1 MSGAPPRGELAAAPT
16 GRLMRLPRI
25 FRTTPFRLTLLFLAL
40 FASAASAFLAYIYV
54 ATAGEATRRTDQ
66 DIRREMASLVAAYDR
81 AGVNA
86 VNQSLI
92 ERAASER
99 PFLYLLMGSD
109 RKRISGSIEESPI
122 ESFGGAATWTTFSVT
137 DQDPQGRT
145 VKHPAR
151 GLQEKLHGGEV
162 LFVGADVGEDEAYVV
177 KIVRA
182 LWGAGALVVILGLA
196 GGVLVSRNVSRS
208 MAALTD
214 VVEAVRNGDFSARA
228 DVSGARDEFDE
239 LALGLNEMLDR
250 LERSMA
256 AHRHAGDAIA
266 HDLRSPLTRLRARLE
281 AASLDV
287 DAGKGNPTQALAQA
301 LEDTDGVLKTF
312 GAVLSI
318 ARLQAAGAAPDPELF
333 DPAEL
338 AADIAEL
345 YAPLCEDK
353 GLDFDAEYARG
364 LQVRGNR
371 EFLAQALA
379 NILDNAVKYTPSGGA
394 IMLRVRRRS
403 SGEIEYS
410 VTDTGP
416 GVPDGDRGRVI
427 ERFVR
432 LENSRSQP
440 GAGLGLSLVGAVAEA
455 HGGRL
460 ELDEGPGKV
469 GELGPGL
476 RVALILPRPASPGG

>member
-1 MSGAPPRGELAAAPT
+1 
-16 GRLMRLPRI
+16 MRLPRI

-66 DIRREMASLVAAYDR
+66 EITREMHSLVAAYDR
-81 AGVNA
+81 AGLDA

-99 PFLYLLMGSD
+99 PFLYLLMNQD
-109 RKRISGSIEESPI
+109 QKRISGSIEESPVDR
-122 ESFGGAATWTTFSVT
+122 FLGPATWTSFSVT
-137 DQDPQGRT
+137 DQDAQGHT

-151 GLQEKLHGGEV
+151 GLQQRLRGGQI
-162 LFVGADVGEDEAYVV
+162 LFVGADIGADEAYVNNV
-177 KIVRA
+177 TRA
-182 LWGAGALVVILGLA
+182 LQGGGALFVLLGLA
-196 GGVLVSRNVSRS
+196 GGVLMSRNVTRS
-208 MAALTD
+208 MVGLTE
-214 VVEAVRNGDFSARA
+214 VVDAVRNGDLGARA
-228 DVSGARDEFDE
+228 QVRGTRDEFDE
-239 LALGLNEMLDR
+239 LAAGVNEMLDR

-256 AHRHAGDAIA
+256 GHRHAGDAIA

-281 AASLDV
+281 VAYLDV
-287 DAGKGNPTQALAQA
+287 AAGKGDPTQALAQA

-318 ARLQAAGAAPDPELF
+318 ARLQAAGTAPDPVLF

-338 AADIAEL
+338 AANIAEL
-345 YAPLCEDK
+345 YEPLCEDK
-353 GLDFDAEYARG
+353 GIDFDAEFSKD
-364 LQVRGNR
+364 LQARGNR

-403 SGEIEYS
+403 SGEIEFS

-416 GVPDGDRGRVI
+416 GVPDGDRERVV

-432 LENSRSQP
+432 LENSRNEP
-440 GAGLGLSLVGAVAEA
+440 GAGLGLSLVAAVAEA

-460 ELDEGPGKV
+460 ELAEGPGKV
-469 GELGPGL
+469 GEMGPGL
-476 RVALILPRPASPGG
+476 RVALVLPRPA

>member
-1 MSGAPPRGELAAAPT
+1 
-16 GRLMRLPRI
+16 MRLPRI

-40 FASAASAFLAYIYV
+40 FASAASAFLAYVYV

-66 DIRREMASLVAAYDR
+66 EITREMRSLTAAYDR
-81 AGVNA
+81 AGLDA

-92 ERAASER
+92 ERAASEK
-99 PFLYLLMGSD
+99 PFFYLLMDKSG
-109 RKRISGSIEESPI
+109 KRISGSIEESPV
-122 ESFGGAATWTTFSVT
+122 EAFNGQASWTSFSVT
-137 DQDPQGRT
+137 DLDAQGHP

-151 GLQEKLHGGEV
+151 GLQERLGGGQI
-162 LFVGADVGEDEAYVV
+162 LFVGADVGEDEAYVF

-182 LWGAGALVVILGLA
+182 LWGAGALVIVLGLA

-208 MAALTD
+208 MAGLTD
-214 VVEAVRNGDFSARA
+214 VVDAVRNGDLGARA
-228 DVSGARDEFDE
+228 HVRGARDEFDE
-239 LALGLNEMLDR
+239 LATGVNEMLDR

-256 AHRHAGDAIA
+256 GHKHAGDAIA

-281 AASLDV
+281 AAYLDV
-287 DAGKGNPTQALAQA
+287 EAGKGDPTQALGQA

-318 ARLQAAGAAPDPELF
+318 ARLQAAGAAPDPVLF

-345 YAPLCEDK
+345 YEPLSEDK
-353 GLDFDAEYARG
+353 GVDFAAE
-364 LQVRGNR
+364 LSKDLTVRGNR

-379 NILDNAVKYTPSGGA
+379 NILDNAVKYTPAGGA

-403 SGEIEYS
+403 SGEIEFS

-416 GVPDGDRGRVI
+416 GVPEDDRGRVI

-460 ELDEGPGKV
+460 ELDEGPGRV
-469 GELGPGL
+469 GETGPGL
-476 RVALILPRPASPGG
+476 RVALILPRPA

>member
-1 MSGAPPRGELAAAPT
+1 
-16 GRLMRLPRI
+16 MRLPRL

-40 FASAASAFLAYIYV
+40 FAAAASAFLAYIYL

-66 DIRREMASLVAAYDR
+66 NITREMRSLVAAYDR
-81 AGVNA
+81 AGVDA

-92 ERAASER
+92 ERASSER
-99 PFLYLLMGSD
+99 PFLYLLMKPDGT
-109 RKRISGSIEESPI
+109 RISGSIAESPL
-122 ESFGGAATWTTFSVT
+122 EDVNGAPSRASFSVT
-137 DQDPQGRT
+137 DYDAQGRL

-151 GLQEKLHGGEV
+151 GFQERLSGGEI
-162 LFVGADVGEDEAYVV
+162 LFVGADVSEDQAYVV

-182 LWGAGALVVILGLA
+182 LWGAGALVIVLGLA
-196 GGVLVSRNVSRS
+196 GGLLVSRNVSRS
-208 MAALTD
+208 MGALND
-214 VVEAVRNGDFSARA
+214 VVTAVRNGDFGARA
-228 DVSGARDEFDE
+228 QVRGTRDEFDE
-239 LALGLNEMLDR
+239 LSEGINEMLDR

-256 AHRHAGDAIA
+256 GHRHAGDAIA

-281 AASLDV
+281 TAYLDV
-287 DAGKGNPTQALAQA
+287 EAGKGNAEEALAQA

-318 ARLQAAGAAPDPELF
+318 ARLQAAGQAPDQVVF

-338 AADIAEL
+338 AADLAEL
-345 YAPLCEDK
+345 YEPTCEDK
-353 GLDFDAEYARG
+353 GLEFDAELTKN

-379 NILDNAVKYTPSGGA
+379 NLLDNAVKYTPAGGA

-403 SGEIEYS
+403 SGEVEYS
-410 VTDTGP
+410 ITDTGP
-416 GVPDGDRGRVI
+416 GVPDEDRARVV

-432 LENSRSQP
+432 LENSRSEP
-440 GAGLGLSLVGAVAEA
+440 GSGLGLSLVAAVAEA

-460 ELDEGPGKV
+460 ELSEGPGKV
-469 GELGPGL
+469 GEMGPGL
-476 RVALILPRPASPGG
+476 RVALILPRAA

>member
-1 MSGAPPRGELAAAPT
+1 V
-16 GRLMRLPRI
+16 RLPRI

-66 DIRREMASLVAAYDR
+66 EIRREMRSLTDVYDR
-81 AGVNA
+81 AGVDA

-99 PFLYLLMGSD
+99 PFLYLLMTKD
-109 RKRISGSIEESPI
+109 EARISGSIEESPI
-122 ESFGGAATWTTFSVT
+122 DEFTGEPAWATFQVT
-137 DQDPQGRT
+137 DYDVQGRE

-151 GLQEKLHGGEV
+151 GLQQRLSGGEI
-162 LFVGADVGEDEAYVV
+162 LFVGADVGEDEAYVG
-177 KIVRA
+177 KIVNA
-182 LWGAGALVVILGLA
+182 LWGSVVLVIIVGIA

-208 MAALTD
+208 MASLTD
-214 VVEAVRNGDFSARA
+214 VVDRVRNGELGARA
-228 DVSGARDEFDE
+228 HVRGTRDEFDE
-239 LALGLNEMLDR
+239 LAQGVNEMLDR

-256 AHRHAGDAIA
+256 GHKHAGDAIA

-281 AASLDV
+281 AAHLDV
-287 DAGKGNPTQALAQA
+287 EAGKGDPQEALAQA
-301 LEDTDGVLKTF
+301 LTDTDGVLKTF

-318 ARLQAAGAAPDPELF
+318 ARLQAAGQAPDPVVF

-338 AADIAEL
+338 AADISEL
-345 YAPLCEDK
+345 YEPLCEEKDIE
-353 GLDFDAEYARG
+353 FAAEFAKD
-364 LQVRGNR
+364 LTVRGNR

-379 NILDNAVKYTPSGGA
+379 NILDNAVKYTPAGGA

-403 SGEIEYS
+403 SGEVEFS

-416 GVPDGDRGRVI
+416 GVPDGDRERVI
-427 ERFVR
+427 QRFVR
-432 LENSRSQP
+432 LENSRNEP
-440 GAGLGLSLVGAVAEA
+440 GAGLGLSLVAAVAEA

-460 ELDEGPGKV
+460 QLDEGPGKV
-469 GELGPGL
+469 GDKGPGL
-476 RVALILPRPASPGG
+476 RVALILPRA

>member
-1 MSGAPPRGELAAAPT
+1 MSPGL
-16 GRLMRLPRI
+16 RLPRM

-40 FASAASAFLAYIYV
+40 FGAAASAFLAYIYV

-66 DIRREMASLVAAYDR
+66 DITREMNSLVAAYDR
-81 AGVNA
+81 AGVDA

-99 PFLYLLMGSD
+99 PFLYLLMKPDGT
-109 RKRISGSIEESPI
+109 RISGSIAESPLEDI
-122 ESFGGAATWTTFSVT
+122 NAVPARASFSVT
-137 DQDPQGRT
+137 DFDAQGRPI
-145 VKHPAR
+145 KHPAR
-151 GLQEKLHGGEV
+151 GFQEHLKGGEI
-162 LFVGADVGEDEAYVV
+162 LFVGADVSEDQAYVG
-177 KIVRA
+177 KIVNA
-182 LWGAGALVVILGLA
+182 LRGAGTLVVVLGLL

-208 MAALTD
+208 MAGLTD
-214 VVEAVRNGDFSARA
+214 VVTAVRNGDLAARA
-228 DVSGARDEFDE
+228 PVRGTRDEFDE
-239 LALGLNEMLDR
+239 LAAGLNEMLDR

-256 AHRHAGDAIA
+256 GHRHAGDAIA

-281 AASLDV
+281 VAYLDV
-287 DAGKGNPTQALAQA
+287 EAGKGDPEQALAQA

-312 GAVLSI
+312 GAVLAI
-318 ARLQAAGAAPDPELF
+318 ARLQAAGQAPDQILF
-333 DPAEL
+333 DPAQL

-345 YAPLCEDK
+345 YEPLCEDK
-353 GLDFDAEYARG
+353 GLDFQAEMADGLQARG
-364 LQVRGNR
+364 NQ

-379 NILDNAVKYTPSGGA
+379 NLLDNAVKYTPAGGA

-403 SGEIEYS
+403 SGEIEFS

-416 GVPDGDRGRVI
+416 GVPEEDRPRVI

-432 LENSRSQP
+432 LENSRSEP

-460 ELDEGPGKV
+460 ELAEGPGKV
-469 GELGPGL
+469 GEIGPGL
-476 RVALILPRPASPGG
+476 RVALILPRAG

>member
-1 MSGAPPRGELAAAPT
+1 
-16 GRLMRLPRI
+16 MRLPRL
-25 FRTTPFRLTLLFLAL
+25 FRTTPFRLTLLILIL

-66 DIRREMASLVAAYDR
+66 EITREMHSLVAAYDR
-81 AGVNA
+81 AGVDA

-99 PFLYLLMGSD
+99 PFLYLLMTKGQ
-109 RKRISGSIEESPI
+109 KRISGSIEESPV
-122 ESFGGAATWTTFSVT
+122 EKFTGAPAWTSFSVT
-137 DQDPQGRT
+137 DQDAQGHT

-151 GLQEKLHGGEV
+151 GLQQQLRGGQI
-162 LFVGADVGEDEAYVV
+162 LFVGADVGEDQAYVDR
-177 KIVRA
+177 ITRA
-182 LWGAGALVVILGLA
+182 LQGAAALVVVLGL
-196 GGVLVSRNVSRS
+196 GIGVLVSRNVTRS
-208 MAALTD
+208 MVGLTD
-214 VVEAVRNGDFSARA
+214 VVDAVRNGDLGARA
-228 DVSGARDEFDE
+228 QVRGTRDEFDE
-239 LALGLNEMLDR
+239 LAAGINEMLDR

-256 AHRHAGDAIA
+256 GHRHAGDAIA

-281 AASLDV
+281 VAYLDV
-287 DAGKGNPTQALAQA
+287 EAGKGDPTQALAQA

-318 ARLQAAGAAPDPELF
+318 ARLQAAGAAPDPVLF
-333 DPAEL
+333 DPSEL
-338 AADIAEL
+338 AANISEL
-345 YAPLCEDK
+345 YEPLCEDK
-353 GLDFDAEYARG
+353 GIDFAAELSKD
-364 LQVRGNR
+364 LQARGNR

-403 SGEIEYS
+403 SGEIEFS

-416 GVPDGDRGRVI
+416 GVPDGDRERVVQ
-427 ERFVR
+427 RFVR
-432 LENSRSQP
+432 LENSRNEP
-440 GAGLGLSLVGAVAEA
+440 GAGLGLSLVAAVAEA

-460 ELDEGPGKV
+460 ELAEGPGKV

-476 RVALILPRPASPGG
+476 RVALVLPRPT